1 MAGHWPNGSTR
12 AWRKTRALVLER
24 DAHICQLQIP
34 DVCLGTATHVHH
46 IQDRDVV
53 GDDPALLVAACAP
66 CNIRTGDPTA
76 QDPDP
81 LPTW

>member
-12 AWRKTRALVLER
+12 AWRKTRALVLQR
-24 DAHICQLQIP
+24 DSHICQLQIP

-46 IQDRDVV
+46 IQDRDIV
-53 GDDPALLVAACAP
+53 GDDPTFLIAACSK
-66 CNIRTGDPTA
+66 CNIRTGNPAA